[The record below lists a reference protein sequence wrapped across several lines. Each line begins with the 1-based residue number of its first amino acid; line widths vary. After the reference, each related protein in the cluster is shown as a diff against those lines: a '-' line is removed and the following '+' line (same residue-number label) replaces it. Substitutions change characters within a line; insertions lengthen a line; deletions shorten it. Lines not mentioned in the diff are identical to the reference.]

1 MAALWGHTDIVKI
14 LAPLAEYPNAQSK
27 DGVAL
32 IQFAR
37 NEEIRRILKSVINP
51 RKCKGRVRPSSKS
64 SKFSKKN
71 KF

>member
-27 DGVAL
+27 DGVTL

-37 NEEIRRILKSVINP
+37 NEEIRRILKSHQ
-51 RKCKGRVRPSSKS
+51 SSKMQGQS
-64 SKFSKKN
+64 QTIIKVIKVLKE
-71 KF
+71 K